1 MERFSLHA
9 GTLPDQPHGFTA
21 HKQALKTLTGMCLR
35 VVFCTAPSPGACQSW
50 GCWVCH
56 CPLQQGTGTQPGP
69 GTVLRI
75 ALSLSRQD
83 SRNGGLCKSYRDWS
97 WNSGRCLGV
106 QVVTQSLAGQVPD
119 ECRVTSGQD
128 RAPLLLSHTPAQR
141 WDPSRA
147 QGHVVFLLQTHNFC
161 YLLYLTLFRLPQHLL
176 CSTPTAM
183 GELLSPDPHS
193 LLKAGSPHTRTDFVP
208 CRYSQIHPQLLTQH
222 LHFL

>member
-35 VVFCTAPSPGACQSW
+35 MVFCTAPSPGACQSW

-119 ECRVTSGQD
+119 ECKESPQGRTGHPSCSLTPLPKGGIPPELRVTSFSSC
-128 RAPLLLSHTPAQR
+128 RHIIFAI
-141 WDPSRA
+141 
-147 QGHVVFLLQTHNFC
+147 C
-161 YLLYLTLFRLPQHLL
+161 Y
-176 CSTPTAM
+176 
-183 GELLSPDPHS
+183 
-193 LLKAGSPHTRTDFVP
+193 
-208 CRYSQIHPQLLTQH
+208 I
-222 LHFL
+222 